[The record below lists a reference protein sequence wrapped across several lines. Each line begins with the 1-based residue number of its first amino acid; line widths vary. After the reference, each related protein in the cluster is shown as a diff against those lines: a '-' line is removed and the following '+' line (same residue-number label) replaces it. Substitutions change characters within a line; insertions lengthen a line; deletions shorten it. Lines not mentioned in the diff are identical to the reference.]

1 MTDMR
6 KMRSH
11 PQFSYMLLLAVLCL
25 NQHGAEKVD
34 ALLAAA
40 AVLATPAGYLELCK
54 RHDLPL
60 HWGHPQVLGVFS
72 HASHPNSKL
81 TYKVGLHRALG
92 RRIQSLRAKLLQR
105 NTCTHKILIQCD
117 AHVCGHRALRDTKSV
132 CAFS

>member
-1 MTDMR
+1 MTSLTLR
-6 KMRSH
+6 
-11 PQFSYMLLLAVLCL
+11 Y
-25 NQHGAEKVD
+25 VD

-60 HWGHPQVLGVFS
+60 HWGHPRVLGVFS

-81 TYKVGLHRALG
+81 TYKVGLQRDGAADTESSSETFTTNAIRAPT
-92 RRIQSLRAKLLQR
+92 RYSYSA
-105 NTCTHKILIQCD
+105 THMS
-117 AHVCGHRALRDTKSV
+117 GHRALRDTKSV